1 MEFLSDLL
9 SIVLHLDQHLDRLI
23 PQYGTWV
30 YGLLFLIVFCE
41 TGLVVTPFLPGDSLL
56 FAVGTIA
63 ARGSLDVWWAAGL
76 LIAAAVTGDAVNYW
90 VGRVLGMELLRPGRR
105 RFIRQEHVDRTH
117 EFYERHGAKTI
128 VLARFVPIIRTFAPF
143 VAGFGR
149 MTYSRFTMYNVSG
162 GVLWIILFV
171 VGGYSFGNLPVVRDH
186 FGLAILAIILISFV
200 PMVVAFVQERSRAR

>member
-171 VGGYSFGNLPVVRDH
+171 IGGYFFGNLPVVRDH

>member
-76 LIAAAVTGDAVNYW
+76 LIVAAVTGDAVNYW
-90 VGRVLGMELLRPGRR
+90 VGRVLGAELLRPGRR

-117 EFYERHGAKTI
+117 EFYERYGVRTI

-149 MTYSRFTMYNVSG
+149 MTYGRFTMYNVSG
-162 GVLWIILFV
+162 GILWIVMFV
-171 VGGYSFGNLPVVRDH
+171 VGGYIFGNLPAVRDH

-200 PMVVAFVQERSRAR
+200 PMVVAFVQERSRVR

>member
-1 MEFLSDLL
+1 MELLSDLV

-23 PQYGTWV
+23 PQYGPWV

-76 LIAAAVTGDAVNYW
+76 LAVAAITGDAANYW
-90 VGRVLGMELLRPGRR
+90 AGRFLGAELLRPGRTR
-105 RFIRQEHVDRTH
+105 LIRQEHVDRTH

-149 MTYSRFTMYNVSG
+149 MTYGRFTLYNVSG
-162 GVLWIILFV
+162 GVLWICLFV
-171 VGGYSFGNLPVVRDH
+171 VGGYYFGNIPMVKDN
-186 FGLAILAIILISFV
+186 FGLAIIAIILISFI
-200 PMVVAFVQERSRAR
+200 PMALAFVRDRARTR

>member
-23 PQYGTWV
+23 PQYGSWV

-76 LIAAAVTGDAVNYW
+76 LIVAAVTGDAVNYW
-90 VGRVLGMELLRPGRR
+90 VGRVLGAELLRPGRR

-149 MTYSRFTMYNVSG
+149 MTYGRFTMYNVSG
-162 GVLWIILFV
+162 GILWIVLFV
-171 VGGYSFGNLPVVRDH
+171 VGGYFFGNLPVVRDH
-186 FGLAILAIILISFV
+186 FGLAILAIILISLL
-200 PMVVAFVQERSRAR
+200 PMVVAFARERSRAH